1 VALQTALPTALP
13 TGSWVL
19 DPTRA
24 VVAFSGRV
32 SRLAPVFRA
41 AFTKVSGCVVAGALT
56 SMEIEVDVGSLTTG
70 NRAWDDLLRT
80 LDPFDV
86 RHCPTATYSGS
97 ADLAVGSRVVV
108 AGGLELRGVRQ
119 PVSLLA
125 QLQQRGADEVV
136 VTATGEVDRRAFGV
150 RCDLP
155 GIGRLV
161 PAVMRLDITVTA
173 VRTS

>member
-1 VALQTALPTALP
+1 MALQTALP

-41 AFTKVSGCVVAGALT
+41 AFTKVSGCIGDVVAGAPT
-56 SMEIEVDVGSLTTG
+56 SLAIEVDVRSLTTG

-86 RHCPTATYSGS
+86 RRCPTATYSGS
-97 ADLAVGSRVVV
+97 ADLAVGSRVAV

-125 QLQQRGADEVV
+125 QLQSRGADEVV
-136 VTATGEVDRRAFGV
+136 VTATGAVDRRAFGV